1 MQPDGGGGVSKRR
14 KLALVDRLVLG
25 ALMYR
30 HEAVLDPLRAPKA
43 LAKFRRLC
51 QRVMREAA
59 KGEK

>member
-1 MQPDGGGGVSKRR
+1 VSKRR